1 MPKIDDKIKD
11 ILFWYNTNII
21 KKKKIKVSLSIFTAK
36 CNLYGKNINT
46 KIFNMNKK
54 TLLLSS
60 LLCISSISSAWDGYD
75 YNSGTYIEIDRGNL
89 VREGSDIEYFDYG
102 TGYQYGEVTNID
114 SYGSS
119 VEVEVYDYNSG
130 EYRTF
135 EMDR

>member
-1 MPKIDDKIKD
+1 
-11 ILFWYNTNII
+11 
-21 KKKKIKVSLSIFTAK
+21 
-36 CNLYGKNINT
+36 
-46 KIFNMNKK
+46 MNKK

-60 LLCISSISSAWDGYD
+60 LLCIPSISSAWDGYD

-89 VREGSDIEYFDYG
+89 VREGNDIEYFDYG